1 MSIFTEYLNYYVYGI
16 DNTIVQD
23 KIISKLTIENKSE
36 KKYLITINELNSVNL
51 NPVKDVIPGPSRN
64 MPSSF
69 DKVNLQNLNKA
80 QLQQIL
86 NVKLKPIIVKEK
98 ILFYEPRHPVLYEL
112 TKKFKSNEFFKQ

>member
-1 MSIFTEYLNYYVYGI
+1 MSIFTEYFNYYVYGI

-23 KIISKLTIENKSE
+23 KIIPQPVENKSE
-36 KKYLITINELNSVNL
+36 KKYLITINELKSVNL

-64 MPSSF
+64 MPPSF

-112 TKKFKSNEFFKQ
+112 TKKFKLNEFFKQ